1 MSDEDNNR
9 SRSLLRQVRET
20 FGSVSRNRH
29 HVETRT
35 GSPSLPLSNNQ
46 RISVDSINTS
56 NSPTKI
62 LSKKSTPN
70 SFSRHLSLLN
80 QVKSHITKT
89 PKYRTTQSSSDND
102 DYTHLSLSPIISTSV
117 SCFKRKFFFSFLIF
131 DGILFSRYVCILE
144 SSTCRCGLFYSK
156 KLGE

>member
-1 MSDEDNNR
+1 MSDENIDSDNNR

-20 FGSVSRNRH
+20 FGSASRNRH

-46 RISVDSINTS
+46 RISVDNINAS
-56 NSPTKI
+56 NFPTKI

-70 SFSRHLSLLN
+70 SFSRHLSILN

-89 PKYRTTQSSSDND
+89 PKYQTTQSSSDND
-102 DYTHLSLSPIISTSV
+102 DYTHLSFSPIISASV
-117 SCFKRKFFFSFLIF
+117 RKILLFLF
-131 DGILFSRYVCILE
+131 LD
-144 SSTCRCGLFYSK
+144 
-156 KLGE
+156 